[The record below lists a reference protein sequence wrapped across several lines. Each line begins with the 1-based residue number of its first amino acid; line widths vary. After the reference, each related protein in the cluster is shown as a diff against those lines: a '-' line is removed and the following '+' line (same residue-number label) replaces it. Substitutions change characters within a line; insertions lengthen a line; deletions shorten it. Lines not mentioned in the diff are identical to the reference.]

1 MNFLGL
7 TDFVALVL
15 QCHLKPYLSYYNTRQ
30 TEEQA
35 KEVKITK
42 VFLKNDDE
50 AETMDEKIKGKF
62 ILSGLTRNI
71 EYKMSL
77 KVRDKTYGLG
87 FIQSIAVS

>member
-1 MNFLGL
+1 M
-7 TDFVALVL
+7 
-15 QCHLKPYLSYYNTRQ
+15 
-30 TEEQA
+30 
-35 KEVKITK
+35 KITK

-77 KVRDKTYGLG
+77 KVRDQTYGTG
-87 FIQSIAVS
+87 FIQSIAAS

>member
-1 MNFLGL
+1 MTNFV
-7 TDFVALVL
+7 TLVL
-15 QCHLKPYLSYYNTRQ
+15 QYHLKPYESYYNTRQ
-30 TEEQA
+30 TQEQA

-77 KVRDKTYGLG
+77 KVRDQTYETG
-87 FIQSIAVS
+87 FIQSIAAS

>member
-1 MNFLGL
+1 M
-7 TDFVALVL
+7 TDFAALVYN
-15 QCHLKPYLSYYNTRQ
+15 LKPYQSYYNTRQ

-77 KVRDKTYGLG
+77 KVRDQTYGMG
-87 FIQSIAVS
+87 FIQSIAAS